1 LITRN
6 FSTSQERSVALWG
19 KNIIVRIKRSVAR
32 PINQDPTMCKGILEV
47 ESKGR
52 KQREQRGESS
62 KSSRQD

>member
-1 LITRN
+1 
-6 FSTSQERSVALWG
+6 LWG
-19 KNIIVRIKRSVAR
+19 KNIIVRMRRSVAR